1 MLVLSRRPDE
11 SLIINENI
19 EVVVLGVT
27 GNKVSLGIVAPSDV
41 SVYRKELAKP
51 KKKKKVAVAG
61 SKKTWHVLSKIQQ
74 MNSMI
79 R

>member
-51 KKKKKVAVAG
+51 KKKKKVTVAG
-61 SKKTWHVLSKIQQ
+61 PKKTWHVLSKIQQ

>member
-51 KKKKKVAVAG
+51 KKKKVAVAG